1 MHSPLN
7 FLRPSPRR
15 IAATFALIVLVAG
28 ATMAQQSVS
37 SSSTQLAESVEVA
50 NHHVFGTSDPVDGA
64 TILIRNYRDQIVEA
78 TITSRAL
85 EADTAYSIW
94 WAVFNRPQ
102 FCNVPYACTGGD
114 LEINGGDPRVRASV
128 FWGGGFV
135 SDSMGYANTAI
146 TLRPGRTKREL
157 FAQSRPYG
165 LRNLRTAELHVVL
178 RSHGRAGEAGPV
190 SVQIGTASQACPTDG
205 CFNAFASIHSVEG
218 GGTD

>member
-1 MHSPLN
+1 MTKSLN
-7 FLRPSPRR
+7 HRFAVTFGVIALAAG
-15 IAATFALIVLVAG
+15 AAT
-28 ATMAQQSVS
+28 AQQSVS

-50 NHHVFGTSDPVDGA
+50 NHHVFNTTDEVDGA
-64 TILIRNYRDQIVEA
+64 TILIRNYRDEIVEA

-102 FCNVPYACTGGD
+102 FCNVPYECGVGD
-114 LEINGGDPRVRASV
+114 LEIQGGDPRVRASV

-146 TLRPGRTKREL
+146 TLRPGRTSREL

-165 LRNLRTAELHVVL
+165 LRNLRNAELHVVL
-178 RSHGRAGEAGPV
+178 RSHGLAGDAGPV
-190 SVQIGTASQACPTDG
+190 AQQIGTASEACPDTG
-205 CFNAFASIHSVEG
+205 CFNAFASIHSSKG
-218 GGTD
+218 GGSN